1 MMEGGILARV
11 SGKTSQGGWG
21 CVWGQK
27 PDQIDKVIY
36 LALEGES
43 IPGRRTVGAK
53 ALRQEGLACLRAARG
68 SARLDQSR

>member
-1 MMEGGILARV
+1 M
-11 SGKTSQGGWG
+11 
-21 CVWGQK
+21 WGQT

-53 ALRQEGLACLRAARG
+53 ALRQEGLACLRAAKG